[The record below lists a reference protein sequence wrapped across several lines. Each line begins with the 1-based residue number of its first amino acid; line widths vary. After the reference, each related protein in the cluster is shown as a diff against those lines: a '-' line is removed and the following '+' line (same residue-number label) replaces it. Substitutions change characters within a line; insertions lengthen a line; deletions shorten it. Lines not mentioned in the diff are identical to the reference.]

1 MRAAAAFSGMGRVA
15 AAFSGIRRA
24 AAAFSGIRQAA
35 AALME
40 SLLESG
46 ETELDWE

>member
-1 MRAAAAFSGMGRVA
+1 MRAAAAVS
-15 AAFSGIRRA
+15 SGIRR
-24 AAAFSGIRQAA
+24 AA

-46 ETELDWE
+46 EME

>member
-1 MRAAAAFSGMGRVA
+1 MRAAAAFSGMGRV
-15 AAFSGIRRA
+15 

-46 ETELDWE
+46 ETE

>member
-1 MRAAAAFSGMGRVA
+1 MRAAAAFSGMG
-15 AAFSGIRRA
+15 RA

-46 ETELDWE
+46 ETE

>member
-1 MRAAAAFSGMGRVA
+1 MRAAVA
-15 AAFSGIRRA
+15 ASSGIRR
-24 AAAFSGIRQAA
+24 AA

-46 ETELDWE
+46 EME

>member
-1 MRAAAAFSGMGRVA
+1 MRAA

-46 ETELDWE
+46 ETE

>member
-1 MRAAAAFSGMGRVA
+1 MRAAA
-15 AAFSGIRRA
+15 AAFSGIRR
-24 AAAFSGIRQAA
+24 AA

-46 ETELDWE
+46 EME